1 MKIRCVVLALLILL
15 LFSCSHGNST
25 VQTNPYSLFA
35 ENPATINWKRTEGK
49 EIETFSADV
58 VVYTMNSKKDTSLSV
73 SEKYRLTTR
82 SVDGALQKRIDIPK
96 EYNGGQSRMYL
107 MDDSQFII
115 ANSQTEE
122 VELRLPME
130 QETANP
136 DLAVFST
143 DTVFGRVNLKLIT
156 ETAQRLAF
164 DITEESNEILS
175 INLPSKYFSDETTE
189 RISTKLCFDI
199 SEETLQEVELVE
211 VDSEGNR
218 ITTTVYPMYETIKG
232 EPVKI
237 GQITIIDT
245 QKAELLE
252 GFDDV
257 EYFDSMDEIPILSDE
272 EYEQLMADGV
282 LFEEEY
288 LEFGNPADLSNVETI
303 VEVYETIDINKA
315 EESMF
320 RLLQE
325 SF

>member
-1 MKIRCVVLALLILL
+1 M
-15 LFSCSHGNST
+15 
-25 VQTNPYSLFA
+25 
-35 ENPATINWKRTEGK
+35 
-49 EIETFSADV
+49 
-58 VVYTMNSKKDTSLSV
+58 
-73 SEKYRLTTR
+73 
-82 SVDGALQKRIDIPK
+82 
-96 EYNGGQSRMYL
+96 
-107 MDDSQFII
+107 
-115 ANSQTEE
+115 
-122 VELRLPME
+122 
-130 QETANP
+130 
-136 DLAVFST
+136 
-143 DTVFGRVNLKLIT
+143 
-156 ETAQRLAF
+156 
-164 DITEESNEILS
+164 
-175 INLPSKYFSDETTE
+175 
-189 RISTKLCFDI
+189 
-199 SEETLQEVELVE
+199 ELVE

>member
-1 MKIRCVVLALLILL
+1 MKKRCVVLALVVLMF
-15 LFSCSHGNST
+15 FSCNHGNSSI
-25 VQTNPYSLFA
+25 QTDPYSLFD
-35 ENPATINWKRTEGK
+35 ETPATINWKRTEGK

-164 DITEESNEILS
+164 DITEGQMRFFQS
-175 INLPSKYFSDETTE
+175 IYPQ
-189 RISTKLCFDI
+189 STSQMKQQ
-199 SEETLQEVELVE
+199 SA
-211 VDSEGNR
+211 
-218 ITTTVYPMYETIKG
+218 Y
-232 EPVKI
+232 
-237 GQITIIDT
+237 
-245 QKAELLE
+245 
-252 GFDDV
+252 
-257 EYFDSMDEIPILSDE
+257 
-272 EYEQLMADGV
+272 QLDCV
-282 LFEEEY
+282 L
-288 LEFGNPADLSNVETI
+288 I
-303 VEVYETIDINKA
+303 
-315 EESMF
+315 
-320 RLLQE
+320 
-325 SF
+325 